1 MHTSVPPEPYEAL
14 LNAAEMAIAEG
25 RFEDAESVCR
35 AVLASSPRH
44 TEAHYLLGEALR
56 DQGRL
61 EEAEGAYRFIALNA
75 VAKPL
80 LLSSA
85 WSGLAAVLTNLL
97 RWEEARKAANRALRE
112 APHNPEAAW
121 VRGVLRERRGD
132 LAGASR
138 DFLRAW
144 RIDPDGYPLPVPL
157 DDPTVERVVHECL
170 MELHP
175 TLRAYLSNVAIVL
188 EEVPSDELLRQFDP
202 PAYPTQL
209 LGFFSGASLMDRSVF
224 DPWSN
229 LPGAIVLFRR
239 NLERFAHDRQ
249 GLLEELRI
257 TLFHE
262 VGHFLGLD
270 EGDLE
275 DRGLD

>member
-1 MHTSVPPEPYEAL
+1 MHAPARGPYEQVL
-14 LNAAEMAIAEG
+14 HNAETAMAEG
-25 RFEDAESVCR
+25 RFEDAEGLCR
-35 AVLASSPRH
+35 SVLAQAPRH
-44 TEAHYLLGEALR
+44 AEAHYLLGESLR

-61 EEAEGAYRFIALNA
+61 EEAEGAYRFLALNGA
-75 VAKPL
+75 EGL

-85 WSGLAAVLTNLL
+85 WSALAAVLTDQL

-112 APHNPEAAW
+112 DPNNGEAAW

-132 LAGASR
+132 YTGASR
-138 DFLRAW
+138 DFRRAW
-144 RIDPDGYPLPVPL
+144 RLDPIAYPLPVPL
-157 DDPTVERVVHECL
+157 DDATVEQVVHECL

-175 TLRAYLSNVAIVL
+175 TLRQYLANVAIVL
-188 EEVPSDELLRQFDP
+188 EEVPSDELLQSFDP
-202 PAYPTQL
+202 PAYPTQI
-209 LGFFSGASLMDRSVF
+209 LGFFSGASLQERSLW

-249 GLLEELRI
+249 SLLEELRI

-270 EGDLE
+270 EEDLE

>member
-1 MHTSVPPEPYEAL
+1 MNAPAGPYETL
-14 LNAAEMAIAEG
+14 LDDAEAAIAEG

-35 AVLASSPRH
+35 RVLVSAPRH
-44 TEAHYLLGEALR
+44 AEAHYLLGESLR

-61 EEAEGAYRFIALNA
+61 EEAEGAYRFIALSA
-75 VAKPL
+75 ESTGP

-85 WSGLAAVLTNLL
+85 WGGLSAVLTDQL
-97 RWEEARKAANRALRE
+97 RWDEANKAANRALRE
-112 APHNPEAAW
+112 DSTNAEAYW

-132 LAGASR
+132 TSGSGR
-138 DFLRAW
+138 DFLRSW
-144 RIDPDGYPLPVPL
+144 RLDPMGYPLPVPL
-157 DDPTVERVVHECL
+157 DDETVDEVVQDCL
-170 MELHP
+170 NDLHP
-175 TLRAYLSNVAIVL
+175 SLREYLRNVAIVV
-188 EEVPSDELLRQFDP
+188 EDVPSEELLRHFDP
-202 PAYPTQL
+202 PAYPTQI
-209 LGFFSGASLMDRSVF
+209 LGFFSGASLMERSLW

-239 NLERFAHDRQ
+239 NLERYASDRQ
-249 GLLEELRI
+249 TLLEELRI

-270 EGDLE
+270 EEDLE